1 MTSVYLASQSDRRK
15 KLLKQIGLSFKSI
28 SPNIDETPFDKEEP
42 DKLAIRLSKKKAS
55 FILHK
60 HQMPKPVIGADTV
73 VVFDKKNIGKPQS
86 IDDAVNMLKMLSGN
100 VHEVYTGVTIMDK
113 NQIKSAI
120 SVSKV
125 HFSYITE
132 KEILNYLKI
141 SNPLD
146 KAGSYDIQGLGAVFI
161 KHLEGSY
168 SGVMG
173 LPIYETSILLKAF
186 SINPFYRNK

>member
-1 MTSVYLASQSDRRK
+1 MVNLCLASQSDRRK
-15 KLLKQIGLSFKSI
+15 KLLEQIGLSFTSI
-28 SPNIDETPFDKEEP
+28 SPNIDETPFVKEEP
-42 DKLAIRLSKKKAS
+42 DKLAIRLSKEKAS

-60 HQMPKPVIGADTV
+60 FQISNPVIGADTV
-73 VVFDKKNIGKPQS
+73 VVFDQKNIGKPHS
-86 IDDAVNMLKMLSGN
+86 IDEAINMLKMLSGN
-100 VHEVYTGVTIMDK
+100 VHEVYTGVTVMDK
-113 NQIKSAI
+113 TQVKSAI

-125 HFSYITE
+125 HLSNITE

-173 LPIYETSILLKAF
+173 LPIYETSALLRDFSVNIL
-186 SINPFYRNK
+186 